1 MIYIYCIKVMI
12 GCFSIT
18 YKGNLVNSN
27 MYTIRIICIP
37 INSGIVNQ
45 NIKPQCHLIHI
56 PNKMYATSLTMI
68 AMKIL
73 FIFSNSTSLFILP
86 FVTENKCRKPN
97 SFFLEYSSIYS
108 RFVRNKKT
116 MNTKAIRHNNIRF
129 ASYEID
135 DMFS

>member
-45 NIKPQCHLIHI
+45 NIKP
-56 PNKMYATSLTMI
+56 
-68 AMKIL
+68 
-73 FIFSNSTSLFILP
+73 
-86 FVTENKCRKPN
+86 
-97 SFFLEYSSIYS
+97 
-108 RFVRNKKT
+108 
-116 MNTKAIRHNNIRF
+116 
-129 ASYEID
+129 
-135 DMFS
+135 